1 MGVSQV
7 NNCEFAIY
15 TAKKYFFALL
25 TIVLVFSIP
34 ACSSQAG
41 EFQTNVDSL
50 VEHYE
55 AAKNTED
62 MLTEDINLKVC
73 AGDLRALSQIYQKA
87 DNKKVL
93 NDYLDECISNDMF
106 EEVYE
111 YNKTNTRYT
120 IEGDLVAYYD
130 DK

>member
-1 MGVSQV
+1 M
-7 NNCEFAIY
+7 NNCKFAIY
-15 TAKKYFFALL
+15 TVKKYFFALIA
-25 TIVLVFSIP
+25 IVLVFCIT

-41 EFQTNVDSL
+41 EFQTNVDSF

-62 MLTEDINLKVC
+62 MMAEDINLKVC
-73 AGDLRALSQIYQKA
+73 AGDLRSLSQIYQKV
-87 DNKKVL
+87 DNKKGL
-93 NDYLDECISNDMF
+93 NDYLDKFISKDMF

-111 YNKTNTRYT
+111 YNKTNSRYT
-120 IEGDLVAYYD
+120 IEGDLVAYYG

>member
-1 MGVSQV
+1 MS
-7 NNCEFAIY
+7 NRKFAIV
-15 TAKKYFFALL
+15 TVKKYFFALMA
-25 TIVLVFSIP
+25 IVLVFCIT

-41 EFQTNVDSL
+41 EFQTNVDSF
-50 VEHYE
+50 VEHYNT
-55 AAKNTED
+55 AKDIED

-87 DNKKVL
+87 DNRKVL
-93 NDYLDECISNDMF
+93 NDYLDKYISKDMF

-120 IEGDLVAYYD
+120 IEGDLVAYYGN
-130 DK
+130 K